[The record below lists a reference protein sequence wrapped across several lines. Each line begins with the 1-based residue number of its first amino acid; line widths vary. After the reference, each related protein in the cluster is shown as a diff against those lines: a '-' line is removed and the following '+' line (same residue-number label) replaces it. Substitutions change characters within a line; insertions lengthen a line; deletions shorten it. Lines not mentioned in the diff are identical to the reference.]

1 MEKHLRPGMWEIPDS
16 SLSRD
21 PKENEVLYQKKK
33 KGLKLM
39 AMSTVVS
46 VALIKII
53 TDEKKR
59 E

>member
-1 MEKHLRPGMWEIPDS
+1 MWENPDS